1 MVQLLYVA
9 KNNNRKRR
17 WTKPKHKYISKGTKR
32 IFRYKTRRNERPI
45 YGKEW
50 EMAKR
55 TKIDPQPKLRN
66 TSHEVQ
72 YEFNNFTVAQ
82 LGDASKL

>member
-1 MVQLLYVA
+1 
-9 KNNNRKRR
+9 
-17 WTKPKHKYISKGTKR
+17 
-32 IFRYKTRRNERPI
+32 
-45 YGKEW
+45 
-50 EMAKR
+50 MAKR